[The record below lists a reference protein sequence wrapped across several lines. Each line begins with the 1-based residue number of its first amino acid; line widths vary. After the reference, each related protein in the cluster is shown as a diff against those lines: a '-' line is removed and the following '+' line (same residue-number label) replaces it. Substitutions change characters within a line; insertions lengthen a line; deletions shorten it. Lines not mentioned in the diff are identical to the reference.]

1 MTGEHTI
8 EPKQSGLRWDWG
20 WVKQWSFIFIINLGI
35 PFLFGLHYIRDGG
48 AIGLAF
54 GILALW
60 MMGIAAG
67 YLPKKFRNAI
77 LIGGIGVA
85 ISQVFPIFQIICGS
99 VAIGSWQKL
108 TGLNVDKPDSMIE
121 LSIFGVTVL
130 TGQIMIVSSTVAV
143 LILST
148 IFRQRIPN

>member
-54 GILALW
+54 GILA
-60 MMGIAAG
+60 MISRIASDLLDLGSCRSAFAFFAIDCPVQVVERRQPIA
-67 YLPKKFRNAI
+67 LDANAK
-77 LIGGIGVA
+77 V
-85 ISQVFPIFQIICGS
+85 
-99 VAIGSWQKL
+99 
-108 TGLNVDKPDSMIE
+108 
-121 LSIFGVTVL
+121 
-130 TGQIMIVSSTVAV
+130 
-143 LILST
+143 
-148 IFRQRIPN
+148 RR